1 MKLKTALCAFLSA
14 ICALAYAQDEISFM
28 DEDASP
34 DFRSRLSVS
43 LGGGIG
49 RYCSWQVE
57 EEIRIKDSF
66 GSFDRFNTS
75 VTFGYKPVKWLKI
88 APAYHLFN
96 IHDVKKS
103 TGEKE
108 WKARHRVALNMTAS
122 ISAGRW
128 KFSLRERPQ
137 VTMRTD
143 SINVME
149 KCRASF
155 VLRSR
160 AQVEYSFRRIPLDT
174 YVSAEITNTLNTP
187 KEFHGLVSSG
197 SPEVS
202 FKLKNHIS
210 RIRYFIGASYRFD
223 KRNSID
229 VNYRIDDGKDY
240 DIHITKNKGYLK
252 SVTKTDYLNHILCI
266 GYSYK
271 F

>member
-1 MKLKTALCAFLSA
+1 MRTHHRTSAHACRFPSAAASADIALGKLKKKS
-14 ICALAYAQDEISFM
+14 
-28 DEDASP
+28 
-34 DFRSRLSVS
+34 
-43 LGGGIG
+43 
-49 RYCSWQVE
+49 
-57 EEIRIKDSF
+57 RIKDSF

-103 TGEKE
+103 TGKKE

-155 VLRSR
+155 VL
-160 AQVEYSFRRIPLDT
+160 
-174 YVSAEITNTLNTP
+174 EIQGT
-187 KEFHGLVSSG
+187 G
-197 SPEVS
+197 
-202 FKLKNHIS
+202 
-210 RIRYFIGASYRFD
+210 
-223 KRNSID
+223 
-229 VNYRIDDGKDY
+229 
-240 DIHITKNKGYLK
+240 
-252 SVTKTDYLNHILCI
+252 
-266 GYSYK
+266 
-271 F
+271 